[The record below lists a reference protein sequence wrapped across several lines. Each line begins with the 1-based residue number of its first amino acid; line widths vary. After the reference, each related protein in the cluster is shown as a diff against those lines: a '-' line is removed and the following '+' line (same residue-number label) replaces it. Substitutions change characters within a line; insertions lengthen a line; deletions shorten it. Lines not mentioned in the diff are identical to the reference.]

1 MVKLMQLKEQAN
13 LWDRDPSDD
22 FNLSTSHTTIAM
34 STPVLVIGK
43 IKTSSAWYYYDAITP
58 FGRGWIRLDFLMP
71 LEGE

>member
-1 MVKLMQLKEQAN
+1 MVKLMRLKEQAN

-43 IKTSSAWYYYDAITP
+43 IKASYAWYYDAITP
-58 FGRGWIRLDFLMP
+58 SGRGWIRRDFLMP